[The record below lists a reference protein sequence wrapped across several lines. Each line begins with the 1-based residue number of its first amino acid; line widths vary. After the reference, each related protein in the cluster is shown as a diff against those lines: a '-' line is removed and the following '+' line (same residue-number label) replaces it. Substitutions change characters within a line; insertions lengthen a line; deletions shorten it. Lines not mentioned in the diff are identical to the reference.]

1 MIAPAGKPAQ
11 DDRMVRSWSGEERT
25 ISALPWELCDLC
37 LVCTTNRP
45 SLEAPPKGGAS
56 GFVGEVWY
64 DAGMTNAQLN
74 KQIGDI
80 VEQKLLEF
88 FGDPDEGRELKKSFV
103 TDLRK
108 RLKEK
113 QKTIP
118 MSVVAKKYGLR

>member
-1 MIAPAGKPAQ
+1 
-11 DDRMVRSWSGEERT
+11 
-25 ISALPWELCDLC
+25 
-37 LVCTTNRP
+37 
-45 SLEAPPKGGAS
+45 
-56 GFVGEVWY
+56 
-64 DAGMTNAQLN
+64 MTNAQLN

>member
-1 MIAPAGKPAQ
+1 M
-11 DDRMVRSWSGEERT
+11 
-25 ISALPWELCDLC
+25 
-37 LVCTTNRP
+37 TT
-45 SLEAPPKGGAS
+45 
-56 GFVGEVWY
+56 
-64 DAGMTNAQLN
+64 AQLN

-88 FGDPDEGRELKKSFV
+88 FGDPDAGLELKKSFIV
-103 TDLRK
+103 DLKK